1 MIWNKEGSQALNKE
15 LFEEEK
21 PKDLVIKD
29 SEEVLLDSVQDIKN
43 KVIQG
48 DAFKVLKKIPK
59 ESFDM
64 VFIDPPYF
72 LQLSKKELRRW
83 NVQTT
88 VNGVLDEWDKFS
100 SFEEYD
106 RFIENLLLEVKRVM
120 KPNATLW
127 VIGTYHNIFRV
138 GKIMQDLGFWI
149 LNDVVW
155 VKTNPMPNWLGV
167 RFTNATETLIWAVKD
182 KNVKKYTFNR
192 EYAKSFGIGKVGANV
207 WVLPICGKS
216 ERLLDEKGQ
225 KLHSTQKPIELLKR
239 VILTSTKEG
248 DLILDPMAGT
258 GTTGYVAKALGR
270 DFVMVEVNPKYVK
283 GIEGRFKKPLKITDK
298 DAVNKGLIQN
308 YIRTGDT
315 LKLIQEAFS
324 RMEGRVYKQLAD
336 DIKEKLV
343 KYYGG

>member
-1 MIWNKEGSQALNKE
+1 MKSSEALSKT

-21 PKDLVIKD
+21 PKDLVIKV
-29 SEEVLLDSVQDIKN
+29 SEEVPLYRAEDIKN

-48 DAFKVLKKIPK
+48 DAFRVLRKIPQ
-59 ESFDM
+59 ETFDM

-72 LQLSKKELRRW
+72 LQLSKKELKRW
-83 NVQTT
+83 SVKTT

-138 GKIMQDLGFWI
+138 GKVMQDLGFWI
-149 LNDVVW
+149 LNDVLW
-155 VKTNPMPNWLGV
+155 VKTNSMPNWLGV
-167 RFTNATETLIWAVKD
+167 RFTNATETLIWAVED
-182 KNVKKYTFNR
+182 KSVKKYTFNR
-192 EYAKSFGIGKVGANV
+192 EYAKRFGIGKIGANV

-258 GTTGYVAKALGR
+258 GTTGYVAKALRR
-270 DFVMVEVNPKYVK
+270 DFVMIEANPKYVQ
-283 GIEGRFKKPLKITDK
+283 GIEERFKKPLRITNK
-298 DAVNKGLIQN
+298 DAINKGLIQS
-308 YIRTGDT
+308 YV
-315 LKLIQEAFS
+315 KLE
-324 RMEGRVYKQLAD
+324 ED
-336 DIKEKLV
+336 
-343 KYYGG
+343 

>member
-1 MIWNKEGSQALNKE
+1 MKMKSSELLSKT

-21 PKDLVIKD
+21 PKDLVIKA
-29 SEEVLLDSVQDIKN
+29 SEEVPLYRAEDIKN

-48 DAFKVLKKIPK
+48 DAFKVLRKIPQ
-59 ESFDM
+59 ETFDM

-72 LQLSKKELRRW
+72 LQLSKKELKRW
-83 NVQTT
+83 SVKTT

-120 KPNATLW
+120 KSNATLW

-138 GKIMQDLGFWI
+138 GKVMQDLGFWI
-149 LNDVVW
+149 LNDVLW

-182 KNVKKYTFNR
+182 KSVKKYTFNR
-192 EYAKSFGIGKVGANV
+192 EYAKRFGIGKIGVNV

-258 GTTGYVAKALGR
+258 GTTGYVAKALR
-270 DFVMVEVNPKYVK
+270 RNFVMIEVNPKYVQ
-283 GIEGRFKKPLKITDK
+283 GIEERFKKPLRITDK
-298 DAVNKGLIQN
+298 DAINKGLIQS
-308 YIRTGDT
+308 YM
-315 LKLIQEAFS
+315 KLE
-324 RMEGRVYKQLAD
+324 ED
-336 DIKEKLV
+336 
-343 KYYGG
+343 

>member
-1 MIWNKEGSQALNKE
+1 MIWNKESFQALNKK

-21 PKDLVIKD
+21 PKDLVVKD
-29 SEEVLLDSVQDIKN
+29 RDEVLFYSVEDIKN

-48 DAFKVLKKIPK
+48 DAFKVLKRIPE

-72 LQLSKKELRRW
+72 LQLSKKELKRW
-83 NVQTT
+83 NVKTT

-149 LNDVVW
+149 LNDVIW

-182 KNVKKYTFNR
+182 KSVKKYTFNR

-270 DFVMVEVNPKYVK
+270 DFVMIEVSPKYVK
-283 GIEGRFKKPLKITDK
+283 GIEERFKKPLKITGK
-298 DAVNKGLIQN
+298 DVANKGFIQN
-308 YIRTGDT
+308 YM
-315 LKLIQEAFS
+315 KLE
-324 RMEGRVYKQLAD
+324 ED
-336 DIKEKLV
+336 
-343 KYYGG
+343 

>member
-1 MIWNKEGSQALNKE
+1 MKSSEALNKK
-15 LFEEEK
+15 LFEEEMSNG
-21 PKDLVIKD
+21 LVIRD
-29 SEEVLLDSVQDIKN
+29 SENMPFYSIEDIKN

-72 LQLSKKELRRW
+72 LQLSKKELKRW

-100 SFEEYD
+100 SFEDYD

-149 LNDVVW
+149 LNDVLW

-182 KNVKKYTFNR
+182 RSVKRYTFNR

-207 WVLPICGKS
+207 WVLPISRKS

-270 DFVMVEVNPKYVK
+270 DFVMIEVNPKYVK
-283 GIEGRFKKPLKITDK
+283 GIEERFKKPLRITDK
-298 DAVNKGLIQN
+298 NVINRGLIQN
-308 YIRTGDT
+308 YM
-315 LKLIQEAFS
+315 KLE
-324 RMEGRVYKQLAD
+324 ED
-336 DIKEKLV
+336 
-343 KYYGG
+343 